1 MYPASSVGVP
11 LTKES
16 GAWCAI
22 KRSDL
27 RFESVRVTV
36 RGQSGRGHLISM
48 STALEGVS
56 ERRLERADAVNLKG
70 VYYIKVRA
78 KGGETKPGRR
88 RFSAN

>member
-1 MYPASSVGVP
+1 VCD
-11 LTKES
+11 K
-16 GAWCAI
+16 
-22 KRSDL
+22 KK

-36 RGQSGRGHLISM
+36 RGQSGRGHLISV
-48 STALEGVS
+48 SATLEGVS

-70 VYYIKVRA
+70 VYYIIKVRA